1 MFNILCE
8 DLLLL
13 LLLNLTNINDIIN
26 FSVTNK
32 SIYRFI
38 NNNTYIEWGKEI
50 YSTEFWIKANK
61 RTIAISKPCIN
72 MKMELLRLQNYNE
85 LQNKYGHEK
94 WSKEDYYKYWDS
106 MEKSSYKKLIKN
118 K

>member
-1 MFNILCE
+1 
-8 DLLLL
+8 
-13 LLLNLTNINDIIN
+13 
-26 FSVTNK
+26 
-32 SIYRFI
+32 
-38 NNNTYIEWGKEI
+38 
-50 YSTEFWIKANK
+50 
-61 RTIAISKPCIN
+61 

>member
-8 DLLLL
+8 DLLSLL
-13 LLLNLTNINDIIN
+13 LFNLTNINDIIN
-26 FSVTNK
+26 FSRINN
-32 SIYRFI
+32 SIYRLI
-38 NNNTYIEWGKEI
+38 NNNIYIEWGKEI
-50 YSTEFWIKANK
+50 YSTDFWIWANK
-61 RTIAISKPCIN
+61 RTFTISKPCIN
-72 MKMELLRLQNYNE
+72 IKMELLRLHNFNE

-106 MEKSSYKKLIKN
+106 MEKLAIKKPIKN

>member
-26 FSVTNK
+26 FSATNN
-32 SIYRFI
+32 SIYQLI
-38 NNNTYIEWGKEI
+38 NNNIYIEWGKQM
-50 YSTEFWIKANK
+50 YSTEFWIRANK
-61 RTIAISKPCIN
+61 RTITISKPCIN
-72 MKMELLRLQNYNE
+72 MKMELLRLQCFTD

-94 WSKEDYYKYWDS
+94 WTKEDYYKYWTT
-106 MEKSSYKKLIKN
+106 MEKVMAEKSLKIC
-118 K
+118 